1 MPRIC
6 LTANSRNDKQ
16 SSVKTSEAQGFAD
29 VSVKTSE
36 TMTHIKCV
44 ADFLRSVAQHS

>member
-36 TMTHIKCV
+36 TMTHKV
-44 ADFLRSVAQHS
+44 RGRFFAKRSTA